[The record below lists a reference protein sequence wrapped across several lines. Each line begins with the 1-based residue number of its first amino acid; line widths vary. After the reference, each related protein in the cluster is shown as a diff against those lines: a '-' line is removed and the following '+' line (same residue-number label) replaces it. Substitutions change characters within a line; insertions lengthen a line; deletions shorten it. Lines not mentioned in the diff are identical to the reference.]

1 MNSILEDAFRRFQL
15 DLTEDIC
22 DKFDKYADMLIET
35 NKKFNLT
42 AITER
47 DGIFEKHFGDSVSC
61 ARFIDQGARVIDVG
75 CGAGFPGL
83 PLKIARE
90 DLSVTLL
97 DSLAKRV
104 NFLEEV
110 CAALKLSGVKAVHMR
125 AEDGGAD
132 GKFREKFDVAVSRAV
147 ANLTVLSEYC
157 LPFVRVGGVFL
168 AMKGRDADPELRD
181 AQKAIEV
188 LGGKCEKTEEVFW
201 RGMEH
206 RVIIIR
212 KVCKTPSK
220 YPRKAGKPA
229 KSPII

>member
-1 MNSILEDAFRRFQL
+1 MNSILEDAFKRFNL
-15 DLTEDIC
+15 DLTEDINS
-22 DKFDKYADMLIET
+22 KFEKYADLLIET

-47 DGIFEKHFGDSVSC
+47 GEVYEKHFADSVSC
-61 ARFIDQGARVIDVG
+61 AQFIARGLRVIDVG
-75 CGAGFPGL
+75 SGAGFPGL

-97 DSLAKRV
+97 DSLSKRV
-104 NFLEEV
+104 NFLSDV
-110 CAALKLSGVKAVHMR
+110 CAALNLSNVFPVHMR
-125 AEDGGAD
+125 AEDAGTDTG
-132 GKFREKFDVAVSRAV
+132 FREKYDVAVSRAV
-147 ANLTVLSEYC
+147 ANLAVLTEYC
-157 LPFVRVGGVFL
+157 LPFVKVGGVFL
-168 AMKGRDADPELRD
+168 ALKGRDAGAELTE

-188 LGGKCEKTEEVFW
+188 LGGKAEKTEEVFW

-212 KVCKTPSK
+212 KVCKTPPK

-229 KSPII
+229 KNPLI

>member
-1 MNSILEDAFRRFQL
+1 MNSILQDAFNCFHL

-22 DKFDKYADMLIET
+22 DKFDKYADLLIET

-47 DGIFEKHFGDSVSC
+47 DEVYEKHFGDSVSC
-61 ARFIDQGARVIDVG
+61 AQFIDQGSRVIDVG

-104 NFLEEV
+104 NFLSEV
-110 CAALKLSGVKAVHMR
+110 CSELKLKDVTPVHMR
-125 AEDGGAD
+125 AEDAGAD
-132 GKFREKFDVAVSRAV
+132 EKFREKYDVSVARAV
-147 ANLTVLSEYC
+147 ANLAVLAEYC
-157 LPFVRVGGVFL
+157 LPFVKVGGVFL
-168 AMKGRDADPELRD
+168 ALKGRDADSELSD
-181 AQKAIEV
+181 AEKAIEV

-220 YPRKAGKPA
+220 YPRKAGKPS